1 MHKYLTLV
9 ALAAFVLT
17 GCGSTPITSTRIES
31 ALAPTFANLV
41 HVQMSWL
48 GLPPMATSEF
58 AVKASCRRL
67 LAGTNTG
74 SGEWACALVWRGP
87 DRRTVRDTYELFVTP
102 DGCYTATASA
112 ENVGGP
118 TLKAE
123 DGSQVRNLLYVF
135 ERMLRYDVTSGGES
149 AGRPGNLA
157 ALLEE
162 RVCDAHQCEAVG
174 DRPPSGDI

>member
-1 MHKYLTLV
+1 MSKADPPSKLRCALV
-9 ALAAFVLT
+9 ASAAVLVY
-17 GCGSTPITSTRIES
+17 GCGSTPITPARIEV
-31 ALAPTFANLV
+31 ALAATFGNLV

-48 GLPPMATSEF
+48 GLPPMATPEF

-67 LAGTNTG
+67 LTGKNAG
-74 SGEWACALVWRGP
+74 SGEWSCALVWRGP
-87 DRRTVRDTYELFVTP
+87 DRRMVRDTYELFVTP

-135 ERMLRYDVTSGGES
+135 EG
-149 AGRPGNLA
+149 
-157 ALLEE
+157 
-162 RVCDAHQCEAVG
+162 CF
-174 DRPPSGDI
+174 

>member
-1 MHKYLTLV
+1 MVDRGAHSVIVRALGSALV
-9 ALAAFVLT
+9 AAATVLVY
-17 GCGSTPITSTRIES
+17 GCGSSPIVPARIEG
-31 ALAPTFANLV
+31 ALASTFANLV

-67 LAGTNTG
+67 LGQKNAG

-87 DRRTVRDTYELFVTP
+87 DRRTVRDTYDLFVTP

-135 ERMLRYDVTSGGES
+135 EGCFDTT
-149 AGRPGNLA
+149 
-157 ALLEE
+157 
-162 RVCDAHQCEAVG
+162 
-174 DRPPSGDI
+174 